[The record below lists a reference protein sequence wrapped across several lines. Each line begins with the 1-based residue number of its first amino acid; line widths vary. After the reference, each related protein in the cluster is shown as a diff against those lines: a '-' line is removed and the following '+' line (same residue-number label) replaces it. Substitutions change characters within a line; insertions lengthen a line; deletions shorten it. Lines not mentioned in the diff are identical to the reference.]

1 MSKFTQEEL
10 VAFIYNETNALLSTS
25 IEQAATRSSEIK
37 EELNQ
42 LLQVKNQLSVMSYQ
56 PAPQTIDKIM
66 LYARLNCCSN

>member
-25 IEQAATRSSEIK
+25 IAQAAARSSEIK

-42 LLQVKNQLSVMSYQ
+42 LLQVKNQLNAMSYQ
-56 PAPQTIDKIM
+56 PAPQTVDKIM
-66 LYARLNCCSN
+66 LYARLHCCSN

>member
-42 LLQVKNQLSVMSYQ
+42 LLQVKNQLSAMSYQ
-56 PAPQTIDKIM
+56 PAPQTVDKIM

>member
-42 LLQVKNQLSVMSYQ
+42 LLQVKKQLSVMSYQ
-56 PAPQTIDKIM
+56 PAQQTVDKIM